1 MTLSEEFCQGVV
13 CGILIGL
20 FILLLY
26 AVTSRERIDQQQ
38 TVKKRHRGPGKND
51 DTFSR
56 KSEFEVRVT
65 GHCS

>member
-26 AVTSRERIDQQQ
+26 AVITSRERNYQQQ
-38 TVKKRHRGPGKND
+38 TVKKRHRGPEEND

-56 KSEFEVRVT
+56 KGKFEVRQ
-65 GHCS
+65 